1 MAPGHKHRF
10 LLYPGCLSPVSSLLN
25 HTFQL
30 IYDQIKIPFS
40 PFKAIL
46 YVRSPQSRVYMM
58 HYLIPINTT
67 YYCPLRSREIYVF
80 YFIILPSLPTLPT
93 IPTLPNLPTFKI
105 VLWKILRFC
114 TVLFPR
120 ILFPSMIQ
128 ESSKKYETR
137 GYGLPYKLRNPASD
151 TVGTYY
157 WRTINID

>member
-1 MAPGHKHRF
+1 MIKSKSRSHRSKLF
-10 LLYPGCLSPVSSLLN
+10 CMFVRLSLVFIWCITLYLSIP
-25 HTFQL
+25 L
-30 IYDQIKIPFS
+30 ITVPWDLVKY
-40 PFKAIL
+40 
-46 YVRSPQSRVYMM
+46 
-58 HYLIPINTT
+58 T
-67 YYCPLRSREIYVF
+67 
-80 YFIILPSLPTLPT
+80 YFILLFYPPYLPYLPYL
-93 IPTLPNLPTFKI
+93 PTLPNLPTFKI